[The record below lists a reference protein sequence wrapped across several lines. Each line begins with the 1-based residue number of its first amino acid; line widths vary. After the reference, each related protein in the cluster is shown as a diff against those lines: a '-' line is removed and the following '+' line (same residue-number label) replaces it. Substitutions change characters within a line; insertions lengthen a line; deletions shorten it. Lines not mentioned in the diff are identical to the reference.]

1 MLLVYNEET
10 QRYNNLHCGE
20 CFKIKLENEWKT
32 VRIEIDRNGWY
43 LIDENSNRIN
53 CKDVEGIEIEEL

>member
-32 VRIEIDRNGWY
+32 VRIEIDRN
-43 LIDENSNRIN
+43 D
-53 CKDVEGIEIEEL
+53 

>member
-1 MLLVYNEET
+1 M
-10 QRYNNLHCGE
+10 HCGE